1 MKLAFPDD
9 SVSRIIAAATAAA
22 IVLLMG
28 KFLLRAPYVASA
40 VERQEMRVRYI
51 ERESVPRFAAP
62 AVPPIAVRQQET
74 STVAPTDD
82 ARESR
87 PQAPAEVPAPL
98 AGRLYTRTGQ
108 ARVPSE
114 VAIDPMASTAAV
126 NPPGLPN
133 ERELERARKL
143 LYPPNPIEVEETRF
157 SKDWTSDGTLGDVA
171 AQKMGQGMKA
181 IAKRIFGEEPA
192 PAEARPPPEV
202 RFNPRLHEQAAD
214 LGREETGDAYKAAP
228 IAFQKAPDLNGE
240 ASRRIRQQ
248 RDALLKRHAA
258 CDRQQVQRLM
268 APVRAHLAELESV
281 ESAMAHGADPVMA
294 EHMLPR
300 RGDSAYDLARRAL
313 WYADSRL
320 AGCR

>member
-28 KFLLRAPYVASA
+28 RFLLRAPYVASA
-40 VERQEMRVRYI
+40 GEGQEMRVRYI
-51 ERESVPRFAAP
+51 ERESVPRFAPPAAAP
-62 AVPPIAVRQQET
+62 
-74 STVAPTDD
+74 VAAHRPEIPLAAQTDD
-82 ARESR
+82 ARASQ
-87 PQAPAEVPAPL
+87 PQVASAVPAPR
-98 AGRLYTRTGQ
+98 AERLYTRDGQ
-108 ARVPSE
+108 VRLPTD

-143 LYPPNPIEVEETRF
+143 LYPPNPIQVEETRF
-157 SKDWTSDGTLGDVA
+157 SKDWASDGTLGDVA
-171 AQKMGQGMKA
+171 AQKMGDGMKA

-202 RFNPRLHEQAAD
+202 RFNPRLHERTAD
-214 LGREETGDAYKAAP
+214 LGSEATGDAYKAAP
-228 IAFQKAPDLNGE
+228 VAFQKAPGLSGE
-240 ASRRIRQQ
+240 ASQRIRQEMQ
-248 RDALLKRHAA
+248 TLLKRHAA
-258 CDRQQVQRLM
+258 CEPQQVQRLI
-268 APVRAHLAELESV
+268 APVRTHLAELESV

-320 AGCR
+320 AGCN